1 MCGADGYNPSPGS
14 FVQLFV
20 MCRPC
25 LTSAAVLLALATVAA
40 PAQAQ
45 SDDARRITRDLDAWA
60 RPLVEAGHLSGQV
73 LIAKRDRIIV
83 ERSYGSANRELGV
96 PVTPETRFCV
106 ASITK
111 PMTVMLALQLM
122 QEKKLGY
129 TDTLERW
136 IPGLPSGRRITV
148 EHLLRHRAGFPHRVT
163 TEKDETQPMSAA
175 DMVEFAR
182 RCTLLFEPGAR
193 SSYSSTG
200 FSVLARVLELAS
212 GKRYGELL
220 SERLCQPLGLTHTSH
235 LDQRTLLPDR
245 ATSYV
250 PGRIGFEN
258 APLKD
263 HSFLVGAGSVT
274 STARDLHRLLQAVVT
289 GKLGESIRL
298 SSVRDRRV
306 NWNGST
312 NGFRA
317 FVDWDSASGLTVIY
331 AGNVHTGAPD
341 MLRKAVARIVAGERL
356 APAALPEPGIVS
368 LPDEALRR
376 CEGVYQLANGTR
388 LEVRV
393 RDGYLFANEWP
404 MAPRSETRF
413 FSPRDYGE
421 VAVVFDAAGKPER
434 LDWTIEGNTLPA
446 PRIAGLPTGP

>member
-1 MCGADGYNPSPGS
+1 MGRHAIALIAGLLLLTLSGAAP
-14 FVQLFV
+14 
-20 MCRPC
+20 
-25 LTSAAVLLALATVAA
+25 VAA
-40 PAQAQ
+40 PRVGAQ
-45 SDDARRITRDLDAWA
+45 RIAKDLDTWA
-60 RPLVEAGHLSGQV
+60 RPLVDAGHLSGQV
-73 LIAKRDRIIV
+73 LIAGRDGILV
-83 ERSYGSANRELGV
+83 ERSYGYANRELSV
-96 PVTPETRFCV
+96 PITPETRFCI

-111 PMTVMLALQLM
+111 PMTVMLAIQLM
-122 QEKKLGY
+122 QEKKLAY

-163 TEKDETQPMSAA
+163 TEKDETQPMTAA

-220 SERLCQPLGLTHTSH
+220 RERLCEPFGLTGTAH
-235 LDQRTLLPDR
+235 LDQRTVLPGR

-250 PGRIGFEN
+250 PGRFGFEN

-263 HSFLVGAGSVT
+263 HSFLVGAGSVY

-289 GKLGESIRL
+289 GRLGESIRL
-298 SSVRDRRV
+298 STVRDGRV

-317 FVDWDSASGLTVIY
+317 FADWDSASGLAIIY

-341 MLRKAVARIVAGERL
+341 MLRKTLARILAGERVG
-356 APAALPEPGIVS
+356 PAALPEPAIVH
-368 LPDEALRR
+368 LPDAALRR
-376 CEGVYQLANGTR
+376 CEGIYQLANGTP
-388 LEVRV
+388 LEVRA

-404 MAPRSETRF
+404 MAPLSETHY
-413 FSPRDYGE
+413 FSLRDYGE
-421 VAVVFDAAGKPER
+421 VTVVFDAAGKPER
-434 LDWTIEGNTLPA
+434 LDWKVEGNTLPA
-446 PRIAGLPTGP
+446 PRTGELPDASGP